1 MLCRVGLITW
11 EAHLE
16 RVAGCLEMVTSE
28 EQIGA
33 TGPSSKHYAI
43 KKDPGTG
50 KCVLEFE
57 GAELSHSA
65 ANSAQDVVMGE
76 PAEEGRLPVQV
87 QQSRPGILYNHIVVL
102 THHMPQGCGSK
113 RALREFIEVILRIEA
128 CIRTQT
134 CRGGPLA
141 KGTFLADAQ

>member
-28 EQIGA
+28 EQVGA
-33 TGPSSKHYAI
+33 TGPSSKRYAI
-43 KKDPGTG
+43 KLDSGTG

-65 ANSAQDVVMGE
+65 ANSQDVVMGE

-87 QQSRPGILYNHIVVL
+87 QQSRPGILDNHIVVL
-102 THHMPQGCGSK
+102 THRMPNDCGSK
-113 RALREFIEVILRIEA
+113 RKLQEFIEVILRIEA